1 MNVSLYSKIN
11 DMKQEEIEI
20 VKKTIYSV
28 VEGHIDSEIN
38 YEWVGSDFTDRIMD
52 NLPIDKKMSFVRIVQ
67 NSSSDVQ
74 FDNELYVKFL
84 NHITEF
90 LYSGLK
96 FETEKD

>member
-1 MNVSLYSKIN
+1 
-11 DMKQEEIEI
+11 MKEEIEI

-28 VEGHIDSEIN
+28 VEDHIDSQIN
-38 YEWVGSDFTDRIMD
+38 YEWVGSDFTERLM
-52 NLPIDKKMSFVRIVQ
+52 NELPIDKKMSFVEIVQ

-84 NHITEF
+84 NHITDF

-96 FETEKD
+96 FETEEENEENED

>member
-1 MNVSLYSKIN
+1 MT
-11 DMKQEEIEI
+11 QEEIEI

-28 VEGHIDSEIN
+28 VEGHVDSEIN
-38 YEWVGSDFTDRIMD
+38 YEWVGSDFTERIMD

-84 NHITEF
+84 NHITDF
-90 LYSGLK
+90 LYSGLE
-96 FETEKD
+96 FETEE

>member
-1 MNVSLYSKIN
+1 
-11 DMKQEEIEI
+11 MKQEEIEI

-74 FDNELYVKFL
+74 FDNELYQKFL
-84 NHITEF
+84 THLTEF
-90 LYSGLK
+90 IYKGLN
-96 FETEKD
+96 FETEED

>member
-1 MNVSLYSKIN
+1 
-11 DMKQEEIEI
+11 MKEEEVKI

-28 VEGHIDSEIN
+28 VEDHIDSEIN

-90 LYSGLK
+90 LYGGLK
-96 FETEKD
+96 FETEED

>member
-1 MNVSLYSKIN
+1 
-11 DMKQEEIEI
+11 MKEEEVKI
-20 VKKTIYSV
+20 VKDTIYSV

-74 FDNELYVKFL
+74 FDNELYQKFL
-84 NHITEF
+84 THLTEF
-90 LYSGLK
+90 IYGGLK
-96 FETEKD
+96 FETEED

>member
-1 MNVSLYSKIN
+1 MT
-11 DMKQEEIEI
+11 QEEIEI
-20 VKKTIYSV
+20 VKNTIYSV

-74 FDNELYVKFL
+74 FDNELYQKFL
-84 NHITEF
+84 THLTEF
-90 LYSGLK
+90 IYKGLK
-96 FETEKD
+96 FETEED

>member
-1 MNVSLYSKIN
+1 MSE
-11 DMKQEEIEI
+11 EEIEI
-20 VKKTIYSV
+20 VKDTIKII
-28 VEGHIDSEIN
+28 VEDHIDSQIN

-67 NSSSDVQ
+67 NSSSDIQ
-74 FDNELYVKFL
+74 FDNELYVKFI
-84 NHITEF
+84 NHLTEF

>member
-1 MNVSLYSKIN
+1 MT
-11 DMKQEEIEI
+11 QEEIEI

-38 YEWVGSDFTDRIMD
+38 YEWVGSDFTERIMD

-84 NHITEF
+84 NHITDF
-90 LYSGLK
+90 LYSGLE
-96 FETEKD
+96 FETKE

>member
-1 MNVSLYSKIN
+1 MT
-11 DMKQEEIEI
+11 QEEIEI

-28 VEGHIDSEIN
+28 VEGHVDSEIN
-38 YEWVGSDFTDRIMD
+38 YEWVGSDFTERIMD

-84 NHITEF
+84 NHITDF
-90 LYSGLK
+90 LYSGLE
-96 FETEKD
+96 FETKE